1 MIFRCDTP
9 IFFLILPLQYKKYWW
24 FIVNQ
29 VLVIVNWQEKLCTAV
44 TKVSQTSQGVVDDVF
59 PQQKKNNHFAKKKSI
74 LFKMLIFGLKMKWDG
89 VILPALISMKL
100 A

>member
-1 MIFRCDTP
+1 MYF
-9 IFFLILPLQYKKYWW
+9 YS
-24 FIVNQ
+24 NQ
-29 VLVIVNWQEKLCTAV
+29 SSSAENTDDSSSIRDWQEKLCTAV

-59 PQQKKNNHFAKKKSI
+59 PQQKIQQFCQKRSI
-74 LFKMLIFGLKMKWDG
+74 SFKMLIFGLKMKWDG